1 MKQGLTQGKNV
12 KTGISINKDLAEKA
26 DALARE
32 MGVTRSGL
40 YALAVREFIR
50 RHESVDLLEKL
61 NRAYGDEPD
70 PEDEPLIEGIKRYG
84 GRVLDED
91 ER

>member
-1 MKQGLTQGKNV
+1 MKQGLTKGKNV
-12 KTGISINKDLAEKA
+12 KTGISISKDLAEKA

-61 NRAYGDEPD
+61 NRAYGEEPD
-70 PEDEPLIEGIKRYG
+70 PEDEPLIEGIKRHS
-84 GRVLDED
+84 RRLLDED

>member
-1 MKQGLTQGKNV
+1 M

-40 YALAVREFIR
+40 YAMAVRDFIER
-50 RHESVDLLEKL
+50 RESVSLLEKL
-61 NRAYGDEPD
+61 NRAYGDEPA
-70 PEDEPLIEGIKRYG
+70 PEDEPLIEGIKRYS
-84 GRVLDED
+84 RRLLDED